1 MMAKFAFITG
11 YVSVLCKIICFLIAF
26 WAGYLF
32 FDYETKR
39 NVNQYGTIWKCL
51 VMSCIMFIS
60 TLLCDILMT
69 LILIRHKLD
78 LHKIQMKQRNENEPN
93 AAKSHISLFTLPL
106 ANHFEH
112 KVNVNQS
119 TRKLSIRYLL
129 ILSLWLFISILFIV
143 GHWMNFLHSMYKKE
157 GLLDNFLFIY
167 VVVTVIFSLF
177 IFLPLGIFLVIG
189 LH

>member
-1 MMAKFAFITG
+1 MAKFAFITG

-39 NVNQYGTIWKCL
+39 TVNQYGTIWKCL
-51 VMSCIMFIS
+51 VMSCIMFLS

-69 LILIRHKLD
+69 LVLIRHKLD
-78 LHKIQMKQRNENEPN
+78 LHKIQMKYPNQNET
-93 AAKSHISLFTLPL
+93 KSHISLFTLPL

-112 KVNVNQS
+112 KVDVNQS

-143 GHWMNFLHSMYKKE
+143 GHWMNFLMDE
-157 GLLDNFLFIY
+157 EELLDDFLFIY
-167 VVVTVIFSLF
+167 VVVTVIFTLF